1 MTKLL
6 KKLEETKLV
15 TDTFDDVVK
24 INMEVL
30 YKL

>member
-1 MTKLL
+1 LCL
-6 KKLEETKLV
+6 KAIIETKLV